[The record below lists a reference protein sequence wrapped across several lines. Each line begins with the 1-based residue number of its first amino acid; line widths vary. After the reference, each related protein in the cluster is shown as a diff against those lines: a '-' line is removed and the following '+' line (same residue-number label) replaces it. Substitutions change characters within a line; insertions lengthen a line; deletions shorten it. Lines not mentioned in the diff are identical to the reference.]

1 MGRTAIVSQPCPQAT
16 CLLNILRNDY
26 QEAGAVLDCVRVNRE
41 PATPAGSPGGVEVAR
56 DLGLEALTPRILKNS
71 NNTIVHLA
79 PAPVVAKVGTSHF
92 RGVALETLE
101 RELAVARH
109 LAGKDVPIVRPT
121 RDVPAGPYEAQGS
134 IVTLW
139 QFYEAQSA
147 DSLGATELATRLRAV
162 HEALRDITEPLP
174 PFLVELEDAARLLSD
189 LERRSVLPDADL
201 RLLQDVHVSLRTHLI
216 SETLSSRP
224 LHGSPHEGNWL
235 ATGSGPLL
243 LDFETA
249 CRGPLEWDLSALGD
263 DVASMFPG
271 ADRDLLAIL
280 RRMRSLCVAVKC
292 WIEPDR
298 APEVFEAAHVHLRL
312 LRGEPVS

>member
-1 MGRTAIVSQPCPQAT
+1 MSTANQRRQH
-16 CLLNILRNDY
+16 
-26 QEAGAVLDCVRVNRE
+26 AVRAAVQI
-41 PATPAGSPGGVEVAR
+41 AR
-56 DLGLEALTPRILKNS
+56 DLGLKAITPRILKDS

-101 RELAVARH
+101 RELAVAGH
-109 LAGKDVPIVRPT
+109 LARKDAPIVRPT
-121 RDVPAGPYEAQGS
+121 RDVPAGPHQAHGS

-139 QFYEAQSA
+139 QFYEAQSEH
-147 DSLGATELATRLRAV
+147 SLGAAELASRLRSV
-162 HEALRDITEPLP
+162 QESLRDITEPLP
-174 PFLVELEDAARLLSD
+174 PFLVELDDAARLLSD
-189 LERRSVLPDADL
+189 LERMSVLPDADL
-201 RLLQDVHVSLRTHLI
+201 QFLQEVHASLRSDLVPQA
-216 SETLSSRP
+216 LPSRP

-263 DVASMFPG
+263 DVASIFPSV
-271 ADRDLLAIL
+271 DRDLLAIL

-292 WIEPDR
+292 GIEPDR